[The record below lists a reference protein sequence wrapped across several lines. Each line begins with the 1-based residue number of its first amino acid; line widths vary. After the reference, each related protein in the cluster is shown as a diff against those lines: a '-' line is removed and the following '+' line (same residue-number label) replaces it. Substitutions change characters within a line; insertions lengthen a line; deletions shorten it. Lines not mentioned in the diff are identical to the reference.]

1 MSLEGRLEGT
11 FIFDTFIDRLGGA
24 GIFRALPLKL
34 LFSLLSPLELL
45 ESLDSLPPS
54 DEAFLDG
61 GGILRC
67 ELDWNLG
74 ADLLRAANG
83 RWVIIGVMSST
94 EVSNDDLDDTDN
106 ISSSGSFAS

>member
-45 ESLDSLPPS
+45 ESLPPS

-61 GGILRC
+61 GGVLRC
-67 ELDWNLG
+67 ELGWYLG
-74 ADLLRAANG
+74 ADLLRGTDG
-83 RWVIIGVMSST
+83 RWDIIGVISST
-94 EVSNDDLDDTDN
+94 EVSDDDLDDTDN